1 LQRQSLSKR
10 KYFVSITGVDFS
22 FSTCHILEA
31 GKKAFTFMK
40 IHSTAIISDSAELG
54 TNLTVGPY
62 AIIESDTTIGD
73 YTEIRSHAC
82 VKRFTSIGDS
92 NIIYE
97 GAVIGGEPQD
107 LGFKQGVSSVRLG
120 SRNQIREGV
129 TIHRGTEEGSETV
142 IGSDCYVMAYAH
154 IAHNCRLGNHVILA
168 NNVALAGHVDIED
181 QVFISG
187 GVVVHQF
194 CRLGRLAMLGGNS
207 KIVQDCLPFVI
218 TDGIPGRAS
227 GLNIIGLRRA
237 GFKAGD
243 IKELKRAYRTLLRS
257 RMRLDE
263 ALEKLAEQDH
273 SLVTHL
279 RDFVRSSKRGF
290 CHE

>member
-1 LQRQSLSKR
+1 
-10 KYFVSITGVDFS
+10 
-22 FSTCHILEA
+22 
-31 GKKAFTFMK
+31 MN
-40 IHSTAIISDSAELG
+40 IHPTAIISDSAKLG
-54 TNLTVGPY
+54 TNITVGPY
-62 AIIESDTTIGD
+62 AVIESDTTIGD
-73 YTEIRSHAC
+73 HTEIRAHAC
-82 VKRFTSIGDS
+82 VKRFTHMGSS

-107 LGFKQGVSSVRLG
+107 LGFKDGMSFARLG

-129 TIHRGTEEGSETV
+129 TIHRGTEEGSATI
-142 IGSDCYVMAYAH
+142 IGSDCFFMAYAH
-154 IAHNCRLGNHVILA
+154 IAHNCQLGNNVILA
-168 NNVALAGHVDIED
+168 NNVALAGHVEIED

-243 IKELKRAYRTLLRS
+243 IKELKRAYRILLRS
-257 RMRLDE
+257 RVRLEE
-263 ALEKLAEQDH
+263 ALEMLAEQDH

-279 RDFVRSSKRGF
+279 RNFARSSKRGF